1 MSAEPTKLPLDRA
14 FLQLRISLGRCFR
27 AVDSM
32 SDGSPKLIAS
42 DEQPNHQGVHAF
54 RLGKA
59 DRPAYQPL
67 DPGPQID
74 VLAVDLLRMCCADR
88 VLLCLP
94 MPFGGPQPSVT

>member
-1 MSAEPTKLPLDRA
+1 MGEGEGFTVLMQEIWRRHSRKTRFGDMPKQMDTHEE
-14 FLQLRISLGRCFR
+14 RCFR

-42 DEQPNHQGVHAF
+42 DEQPNYQGVHAF

-59 DRPAYQPL
+59 DRPAYQPF

-74 VLAVDLLRMCCADR
+74 VLAFDLLRMCCADR
-88 VLLCLP
+88 
-94 MPFGGPQPSVT
+94 

>member
-1 MSAEPTKLPLDRA
+1 MSAEPTKPPLDRA

-59 DRPAYQPL
+59 DRPAYQPF
-67 DPGPQID
+67 DPCP
-74 VLAVDLLRMCCADR
+74 
-88 VLLCLP
+88 
-94 MPFGGPQPSVT
+94 